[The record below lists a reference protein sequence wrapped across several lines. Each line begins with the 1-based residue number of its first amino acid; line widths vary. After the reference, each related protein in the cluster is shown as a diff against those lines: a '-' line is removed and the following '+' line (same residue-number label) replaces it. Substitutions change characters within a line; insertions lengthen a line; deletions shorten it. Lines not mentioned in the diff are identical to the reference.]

1 MNGVLS
7 VKCKGCGSQII
18 LYLSDDDYI
27 DSEDLDKNIAGLR
40 VRAEKIIGTSNTTFI
55 DTRGLD
61 YFICSCGN
69 YSSVEEIK
77 KTLISQK
84 ELHT

>member
-27 DSEDLDKNIAGLR
+27 DSEDLDKNIAELR
-40 VRAEKIIGTSNTTFI
+40 ARAEMMIGTSNTKFI

-69 YSSVEEIK
+69 YSSVEDIK
-77 KTLISQK
+77 KSLKSQ
-84 ELHT
+84 EDLRT

>member
-7 VKCKGCGSQII
+7 VKCKGCGSQKI

-27 DSEDLDKNIAGLR
+27 DSEDLDKNIAELR
-40 VRAEKIIGTSNTTFI
+40 ARAEMMIGTSNTTFI

-77 KTLISQK
+77 KSLKSQK
-84 ELHT
+84 DLHT

>member
-7 VKCKGCGSQII
+7 VKCKGCGSQKI

-27 DSEDLDKNIAGLR
+27 DSEDLDKNIAELR
-40 VRAEKIIGTSNTTFI
+40 TKAEKIIGTGNTTFI
-55 DTRGLD
+55 DTRGLY

-77 KTLISQK
+77 ETLKFQK

>member
-1 MNGVLS
+1 MNGVLI
-7 VKCKGCGSQII
+7 VECKGCGSQKT
-18 LYLSDDDYI
+18 LYLSDDTYVDN
-27 DSEDLDKNIAGLR
+27 ENLDKSTAELR
-40 VRAEKIIGTSNTTFI
+40 ARAEKIIGTSNTTFI